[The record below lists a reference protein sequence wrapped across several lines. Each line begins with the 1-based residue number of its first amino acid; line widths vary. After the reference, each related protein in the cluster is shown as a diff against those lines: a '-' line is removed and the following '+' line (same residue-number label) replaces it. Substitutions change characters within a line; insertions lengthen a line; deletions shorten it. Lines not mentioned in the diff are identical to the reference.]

1 MSTSMTYIYIYGPL
15 ENLAMLHP
23 SLFYSIHMITLSE
36 EEHKLD
42 PIA

>member
-15 ENLAMLHP
+15 ENLAVLP
-23 SLFYSIHMITLSE
+23 FSFYSIRRLILSE